1 MRRCSQL
8 EANTMAG
15 VNSAGS
21 DYAGMLQTQM
31 QAQQE
36 AEKYQLASTLASLRH
51 DTISGIIRNIK

>member
-1 MRRCSQL
+1 MQRCSQV
-8 EANTMAG
+8 EAKTMA
-15 VNSAGS
+15 VSSAGS

-51 DTISGIIRNIK
+51 QTISGMIQNIK